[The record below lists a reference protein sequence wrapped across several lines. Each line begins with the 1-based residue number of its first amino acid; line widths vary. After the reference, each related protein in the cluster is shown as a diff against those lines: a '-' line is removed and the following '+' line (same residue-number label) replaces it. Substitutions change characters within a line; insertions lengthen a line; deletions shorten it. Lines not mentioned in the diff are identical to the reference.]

1 MDPTT
6 SKGDQQ
12 QSSTYDQSGNK
23 RGVGQGLDS
32 NPKRLRGDAA
42 QLMQQQQAS
51 FQQQQ
56 QLDQQQLQQQQQMLQ
71 QQQQS
76 DQLAVDNILGRPWGG
91 SGSGVEPSDMNS
103 VLRAMFNSS
112 GQGQNNSVG
121 QSNLLFDDSFRRAEL
136 SAQILREQAARNQAA
151 QNAAFLA
158 TIGRPNPIDNMFPAG
173 SGGGG
178 QTGSL
183 NWAALQ
189 QQNSLQ
195 QAASSQQAQ
204 QLVALRSLTDFDP
217 FRQGANLSLNQGPLS
232 LLNNS
237 AAPNERNQDIATL
250 LRQMQSTSSSNTP
263 QQQSIQSNQLPT
275 SNFAGL
281 QGSNSGISDDA
292 GIGGVVVPQPLVGE
306 LELPPCEEGLIE
318 SYTNRPSFHLGI
330 DEDPNWLS
338 EFHCFVRSELVEVFR
353 ASHEDVKARNNSIAY
368 HQVGIRCRF
377 CAHMTPSARAGR
389 SSAFPS
395 SLRQIYQSFTMVR

>member
-1 MDPTT
+1 
-6 SKGDQQ
+6 
-12 QSSTYDQSGNK
+12 
-23 RGVGQGLDS
+23 
-32 NPKRLRGDAA
+32 
-42 QLMQQQQAS
+42 
-51 FQQQQ
+51 
-56 QLDQQQLQQQQQMLQ
+56 
-71 QQQQS
+71 
-76 DQLAVDNILGRPWGG
+76 
-91 SGSGVEPSDMNS
+91 
-103 VLRAMFNSS
+103 
-112 GQGQNNSVG
+112 
-121 QSNLLFDDSFRRAEL
+121 
-136 SAQILREQAARNQAA
+136 
-151 QNAAFLA
+151 
-158 TIGRPNPIDNMFPAG
+158 
-173 SGGGG
+173 
-178 QTGSL
+178 
-183 NWAALQ
+183 
-189 QQNSLQ
+189 
-195 QAASSQQAQ
+195 
-204 QLVALRSLTDFDP
+204 
-217 FRQGANLSLNQGPLS
+217 LS